1 MQTLLFTYLL
11 LYAMHSFYVVVILI
25 LMRTNESAEIE
36 GLSIGYPTIFKKRIR
51 GEQWE
56 LGLIPL
62 FGSVRLA
69 PAYVESR
76 PAAAQRKD
84 IFGHL
89 LALAALLVI
98 ITWFTNQSIDFL
110 GDVLKY
116 TVFLIDF
123 QELHELTF
131 NDSIGWLMSV
141 IAIPTI
147 IINMI
152 SSLATGLREQFETV
166 VTIVVLF
173 GMGIQLFHL
182 IRVVVD
188 FLGMS

>member
-1 MQTLLFTYLL
+1 
-11 LYAMHSFYVVVILI
+11 
-25 LMRTNESAEIE
+25 MRTSESAEIE
-36 GLSIGYPTIFKKRIR
+36 GLSIGYPAIFKKRIR

-76 PAAAQRKD
+76 PIAAQRKD

-98 ITWFTNQSIDFL
+98 IIGFTNQSIDFL

-123 QELHELTF
+123 QELHKLTF
-131 NDSIGWLMSV
+131 NGSIGWLMSV

-147 IINMI
+147 IINMF
-152 SSLATGLREQFETV
+152 SSLVMGLGKQYEKV
-166 VTIVVLF
+166 MTIIVLV
-173 GMGIQLFHL
+173 GMGIQLFHM
-182 IRVVVD
+182 IRVVVS